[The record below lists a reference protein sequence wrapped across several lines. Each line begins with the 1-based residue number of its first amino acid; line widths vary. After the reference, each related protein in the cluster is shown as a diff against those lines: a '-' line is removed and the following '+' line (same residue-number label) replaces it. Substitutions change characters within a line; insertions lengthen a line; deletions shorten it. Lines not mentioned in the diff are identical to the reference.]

1 MWKQAIGWLLI
12 TVMIFLMIHINF
24 RDSDTNLIQKRAQNG
39 TIDLR
44 DLPSNAKILSLA
56 GEWKFTPNKFVDVNQ
71 FQEQA
76 PNQLVPGQWES
87 KAQYGSYQLKIELPK
102 HFSEVGFRIRNIWSA
117 HTIYVNGEKGSEIG
131 QIGKSKEATK
141 PENPSYEMY
150 LKPKTKELLIT
161 IHVSNFYNV
170 RGGIIFPIDFGD
182 AKAMQED
189 VAEDTNIEWTAVSI
203 LLIFSIFHL
212 TIFLLRK
219 KDDGF
224 FYSGCYF
231 LSLALIVMTRGE
243 RILLRAVPNIPF
255 EFYFRLQDSITFF
268 SAILL
273 PLFISKTMPTIINK
287 KQLLL
292 LFSPF
297 FIYSVGIILF
307 PARALSNLQTPFFF
321 YMNIMLLWIILRMT
335 QLIIQKKWLISK
347 NEILIFTLMLLTL
360 FMFLFSGT
368 LEQLFASGRNIFN
381 RFGLLGFIIM
391 MNVFLGTRFINRTEE
406 AEHLSKKLEAIHLT
420 KDSFLKVTT
429 QELKDPLYHAINL
442 IKSVKA
448 NDKKEKHSNE
458 LHVLEQLTERLLYL
472 TNDLQDFT
480 KIKFHDYSFTAKSTN
495 IKMVVNHVYKLME
508 LPLSRKHI
516 TYQEYVPNN
525 LHGLVDEDRL
535 TQVLYRI
542 LEECCYYAVD
552 GKIVID
558 AQHIGENIHLTF
570 KATSNS
576 TVTYE
581 DTRTEIGL
589 LISKELLERMDGH
602 LQVDYY
608 KTSILFK
615 IQVPFYEYKE
625 IHTILQEQHNFKE
638 VSQANTSMLPT
649 ILIVD
654 DDVIHTEVLKSLLA
668 ETYNITIVHS
678 AQDAIFLLES
688 TKDFELLIIDETL
701 PEIGGVELAKHI
713 RKKTSVLELPILML
727 SSKDYP
733 TNVDH
738 LFASGITDYLV
749 KPCTKQVLLARL
761 HTIFQT
767 KEAILKAFE
776 NEMAFLQAQIKPH
789 FLYNAMS
796 NIISFC
802 YTDSERAA
810 HLLTML
816 SSYLRYIFESGN
828 ETNYSTLQKEV
839 SIIQAYVEIEKARFG
854 ERLSFSYE
862 VDTIESLD
870 EIYIPNLLVQPLVEN
885 AIRHGLFEKEG
896 NGHVQINIKQIKEI
910 LFIQVIDNGI
920 GMSETTIHNLLNGT
934 LQNQGIGFSNVLRRV
949 RKFSNG
955 TIEIYSI
962 ENKGTTINVTIPLK
976 ERM

>member
-12 TVMIFLMIHINF
+12 TMMMFLMIHINF

-39 TIDLR
+39 TINLS

-56 GEWKFTPNKFVDVNQ
+56 GEWKFTPNEFVVLNH
-71 FQEQA
+71 FQEKA

-117 HTIYVNGEKGSEIG
+117 HTIYVNGEKVSEIG
-131 QIGKSKEATK
+131 QIGKSKESTK
-141 PENPSYEMY
+141 PENPSYEIY
-150 LKPKTKELLIT
+150 LKPKTKELLVT

-203 LLIFSIFHL
+203 LLVFSIFHL

-273 PLFISKTMPTIINK
+273 PFFISKTMPTTINK

-297 FIYSVGIILF
+297 AIYSVGIILF
-307 PARALSNLQTPFFF
+307 PARSLSNLQTPFFF

-335 QLIIQKKWLISK
+335 QLIVQKRWIISK

-458 LHVLEQLTERLLYL
+458 LHLLEQLTERLLYL

-480 KIKFHDYSFTAKSTN
+480 KIKFHDYSFAARSTN
-495 IKMVVNHVYKLME
+495 IKMVLNHVYKLME

-542 LEECCYYAVD
+542 LEECCYYAID
-552 GKIVID
+552 GKIIID

-625 IHTILQEQHNFKE
+625 IHTILQKQHDFKE
-638 VSQANTSMLPT
+638 ASQVNTSHQPK

-668 ETYNITIVHS
+668 EKYNITTVHS
-678 AQDAIFLLES
+678 AQEAIFLLENM
-688 TKDFELLIIDETL
+688 KDFELLIIDETL
-701 PEIGGVELAKHI
+701 PEIGGGELAKHI
-713 RKKTSVLELPILML
+713 RQKTSVLELPILML

-733 TNVDH
+733 THVDH

-767 KEAILKAFE
+767 KEAILQAFE

-828 ETNYSTLQKEV
+828 ETNYSTLQKEI

-862 VDTIESLD
+862 VDIIESLD

-955 TIEIYSI
+955 TVEIYSI

-976 ERM
+976 ERT